1 MQICHSNAMDG
12 IEAFPLGGISSNFT
26 EIFGIRKL
34 EALGYCV
41 GSLCGLIIGNFREH
55 KLVIDRET

>member
-1 MQICHSNAMDG
+1 MDG
-12 IEAFPLGGISSNFT
+12 IEAFPLGGGISSNFT